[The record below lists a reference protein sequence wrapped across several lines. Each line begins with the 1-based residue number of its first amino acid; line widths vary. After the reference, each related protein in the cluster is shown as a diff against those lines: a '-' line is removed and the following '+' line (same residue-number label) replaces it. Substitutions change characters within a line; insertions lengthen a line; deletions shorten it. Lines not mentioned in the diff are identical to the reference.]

1 MGGRNEHHN
10 RNDSPQAQALKP
22 RCADRAGKRT
32 DQTIIGIRR
41 LLAARQRTASRSL
54 LERSFDPG
62 HEGDFPAVIRRMG
75 QQTDNGETRPPPAL
89 GGNMLLRILAT
100 DSSWVPTLARIILGI
115 IFFAHGSQKVLGWFG
130 GPGLRQTLRTLTEVI
145 GLPTIIALA
154 AVGAEF
160 VGGAA
165 LILGLAARLS
175 ALVIAVNML
184 AAIFMVHGKYGLFM
198 NWFGDRKGHGIE
210 YHLLALA
217 VAIVVIA
224 QGAGAFSLDRL
235 LSNLIGA

>member
-10 RNDSPQAQALKP
+10 RNDSPQAQAFKP

-54 LERSFDPG
+54 LERNFDPG
-62 HEGDFPAVIRRMG
+62 HEGDFPAVIRQMG
-75 QQTDNGETRPPPAL
+75 QQTDNGENRPPSAL
-89 GGNMLLRILAT
+89 GDNMLLRILAT

-184 AAIFMVHGKYGLFM
+184 AAIVMVHGKYGLFM

-217 VAIVVIA
+217 LAIVIIA
-224 QGAGAFSLDRL
+224 QGAGAFSLDGL
-235 LSNLIGA
+235 LSNWIGA